1 MLSLKEFKNIDLL
14 KGYGPPSTG
23 MISIDRR
30 WSFDQLEKFLIDC
43 YPNHPLKLVGFQYAK
58 CKQGAQRQ
66 LEIVRPLSV
75 HHLQL
80 EIRRGKVYLIPNLE
94 IPYVKVNEAEE
105 HGPKEK

>member
-1 MLSLKEFKNIDLL
+1 
-14 KGYGPPSTG
+14 

-66 LEIVRPLSV
+66 LEIIRPLSV

-80 EIRRGKVYLIPNLE
+80 EIRRGKVYLIPNRE
-94 IPYVKVNEAEE
+94 ILYVKVNRF
-105 HGPKEK
+105 HPYLPDQRSV